1 MDVDCKDMHQS
12 PSGSSVEEEKPIF
25 SWSVFHMD
33 GHPMKQACSYHFF
46 FSEINLLASG
56 LLRASELSFGD
67 FPFIKHSEQK
77 RSSRIIAQCLQHL
90 LGGSLCLIFFNI
102 LKIIPFYH
110 LANS

>member
-25 SWSVFHMD
+25 FLVCLPHGWAPNEASMFL
-33 GHPMKQACSYHFF
+33 PFF

-77 RSSRIIAQCLQHL
+77 LSSRIIAQCLQHL